1 MTPFMLYPKPL
12 FFLILENTVLYN
24 FDEIIDRRDTGSF
37 KWHYSD
43 DTIPLWVADM
53 DFKTAQPILAAIEQV
68 TQHGILGYTVPTE
81 PLYQAIIDWHGS
93 RYDLWLD
100 KRDILFSTGVVP
112 SLVLMMK
119 VFTEAGNAVLINDP
133 IYTPFM
139 TKVLDNNRKLVTSA
153 LQENEGRYYLDLADI
168 EAKIIEHEIKLY
180 LFCNPHNPGGRVWTA
195 DELEALL
202 LICKKHDVAIVSDEI
217 HQDLTLKGHT
227 FTPFL
232 TLATGYEHKMVSL
245 TSMTKTFNIA
255 GIKGSMIFAK
265 DSALLSKINQQQ
277 RLSDEHELNLFAYTA
292 MHRAYEEGGEWL
304 AQALTYIEANIDL
317 TIQFLEEHLP
327 KIKVMRPEASYLIWL
342 DCSAYAQDD
351 QLLYDRLRA
360 AKVELSAGIK
370 YGNEGHLKMRLNVAC
385 PKTLLIEGLNR
396 MYTALNIDDFNIVDS
411 I

>member
-1 MTPFMLYPKPL
+1 M
-12 FFLILENTVLYN
+12 LYN

-43 DTIPLWVADM
+43 GTIPLWVADM

-81 PLYQAIIDWHGS
+81 PLYQAIIQWHGS
-93 RYDLWLD
+93 RYSLQLD
-100 KRDILFSTGVVP
+100 KQNILFSPGVVP

-119 VFTEAGNAVLINDP
+119 VFTKAGDAVLINDP

-139 TKVLDNNRKLVTSA
+139 TKVLDNDRKLVTSA
-153 LQENEGRYYLDLADI
+153 LKEVEGKYYLDLEDI
-168 EAKIIEHEIKLY
+168 EAKIIEHKVKLY

-202 LICKKHDVAIVSDEI
+202 AIFKKHDVAIVSDEI
-217 HQDLTLKGHT
+217 HQDLTLSGHT
-227 FTPFL
+227 FIPFL
-232 TLATGYEHKMVSL
+232 TLVTGYEHKVVSL

-265 DSALLSKINQQQ
+265 DDALLQKISEQQN
-277 RLSDEHELNLFAYTA
+277 LNDEYELNLFAYTA
-292 MHRAYEEGGEWL
+292 MRSAYEQGGEWL
-304 AQALTYIEANIDL
+304 AQALTYIEASIDL
-317 TIQFLEEHLP
+317 TLQFLEDHLP

-351 QLLYDRLRA
+351 QMLYDKLRA

-370 YGNEGHLKMRLNVAC
+370 YGGEGHLKMRLNVAC
-385 PKTLLIEGLNR
+385 PKALLIEGLNR
-396 MYTALNIDDFNIVDS
+396 MQTALNSNFLNSNI

>member
-1 MTPFMLYPKPL
+1 MQ
-12 FFLILENTVLYN
+12 YN
-24 FDEIIDRRDTGSF
+24 FDEIIDRRHMGSL

-53 DFKTAQPILAAIEQV
+53 DFKTAQPILTTIEQV
-68 TQHGILGYTVPTE
+68 AQHGVLGYTLPTE
-81 PLYQAIIDWHGS
+81 PLYQAIINWHGN
-93 RYDLWLD
+93 RYGLWLD
-100 KRDILFSTGVVP
+100 QQDILFSPGVVP

-119 VFTEAGNAVLINDP
+119 VFTEAGDAVLINDP

-139 TKVLDNNRKLVTSA
+139 TKVLDNDRKLVTSS
-153 LQENEGRYYLDLADI
+153 LQEIEGKYQLDLADI
-168 EAKIIEHEIKLY
+168 EAKIIEHKVKLY
-180 LFCNPHNPGGRVWTA
+180 LLCNPHNPGGRVWTA

-202 LICKKHDVAIVSDEI
+202 SICKKHDVAIVSDEI
-217 HQDLTLKGHT
+217 HQDLTLNGHI

-232 TLATGYEHKMVSL
+232 TLAKGYEHKVVSL

-265 DSALLSKINQQQ
+265 DSALLSKIEQQQ
-277 RLSDEHELNLFAYTA
+277 RLNDEHELNLFAYTA
-292 MHRAYEEGGEWL
+292 MRSAYEEGDEWL

-317 TIQFLEEHLP
+317 TLQFLAEHLP

-351 QLLYDRLRA
+351 QQLYDKLRA

-370 YGNEGHLKMRLNVAC
+370 YGEEGHLKMRLNVAC
-385 PKTLLIEGLNR
+385 PQALLIEGLNR
-396 MYTALNIDDFNIVDS
+396 MQAALNNDGI
-411 I
+411 

>member
-1 MTPFMLYPKPL
+1 M
-12 FFLILENTVLYN
+12 LYN
-24 FDEIIDRRDTGSF
+24 FDEVIERRDTGSV

-43 DTIPLWVADM
+43 ETIPLWVADM
-53 DFKTAQPILAAIEQV
+53 DFKTAEPILKAIQQV
-68 TQHGILGYTVPTE
+68 AQHGILGYTVPTE

-100 KRDILFSTGVVP
+100 KQDILFSPGVVP

-119 VFTEAGNAVLINDP
+119 VFTEAGDAVLINDP

-139 TKVLDNNRKLVTSA
+139 TKVLDNGRKLVTSA
-153 LQENEGRYYLDLADI
+153 LKEVEGKYNLDLVDI
-168 EAKIIEHEIKLY
+168 EAKIIEHKIKLY
-180 LFCNPHNPGGRVWTA
+180 LLCNPHNPGGRVWTT

-202 LICKKHDVAIVSDEI
+202 LVCKKHDVAIVSDEI
-217 HQDLTLKGHT
+217 HQDLTLSGYT

-232 TLATGYEHKMVSL
+232 TLAKGYEHKVVSL
-245 TSMTKTFNIA
+245 TSMTKTFNVA

-292 MHRAYEEGGEWL
+292 MRNAYEQGGEWL
-304 AQALTYIEANIDL
+304 AQALIYIEANIDL
-317 TIQFLEEHLP
+317 TLQFLEEHLP

-342 DCSAYAQDD
+342 DCSAYEQDD
-351 QLLYDRLRA
+351 QMLYDKLRA

-370 YGNEGHLKMRLNVAC
+370 YGTEGHLKMRLNVAC
-385 PKTLLIEGLNR
+385 PKALLIEGLNR
-396 MYTALNIDDFNIVDS
+396 MHTALGDIS
-411 I
+411 QPL

>member
-1 MTPFMLYPKPL
+1 M
-12 FFLILENTVLYN
+12 LYN

-93 RYDLWLD
+93 RYDLWLEQQ
-100 KRDILFSTGVVP
+100 DILFSPGVVP

-153 LQENEGRYYLDLADI
+153 LKEIEGKYHLDLTDI
-168 EAKIIEHEIKLY
+168 EAKIIEHKVKLY

-217 HQDLTLKGHT
+217 HQDLTLSGHI

-232 TLATGYEHKMVSL
+232 TLAEGYEHKVVSL

-277 RLSDEHELNLFAYTA
+277 RLSDEHELNLFAYMA
-292 MHRAYEEGGEWL
+292 MRSAYEQGGEWL

-396 MYTALNIDDFNIVDS
+396 MHTALNIDDFNIVDS

>member
-1 MTPFMLYPKPL
+1 M
-12 FFLILENTVLYN
+12 LYN

-93 RYDLWLD
+93 RYDLWLEQQ
-100 KRDILFSTGVVP
+100 DILFSPGVVP

-119 VFTEAGNAVLINDP
+119 VFTEAGDAVLINDP

-139 TKVLDNNRKLVTSA
+139 SKVLDNNRKLVTSA

-168 EAKIIEHEIKLY
+168 EAKIIEHNVKLY
-180 LFCNPHNPGGRVWTA
+180 LLCNPHNPGGRIWTA

-217 HQDLTLKGHT
+217 HQDLTLKEHT

-232 TLATGYEHKMVSL
+232 TLATGYEHKVASL

-265 DSALLSKINQQQ
+265 DSALMSKINQQQ
-277 RLSDEHELNLFAYTA
+277 RLSDEHELNLFAYMA
-292 MHRAYEEGGEWL
+292 MRSAYEQGGEWL
-304 AQALTYIEANIDL
+304 AQALTYIEANIEL
-317 TIQFLEEHLP
+317 TISFLEEHLP

-351 QLLYDRLRA
+351 QMLYDALRE

-396 MYTALNIDDFNIVDS
+396 MHTALNSNDFKQ
-411 I
+411 

>member
-1 MTPFMLYPKPL
+1 M
-12 FFLILENTVLYN
+12 LYN
-24 FDEIIDRRDTGSF
+24 FDEVIERRDTGSV

-53 DFKTAQPILAAIEQV
+53 DFKAAEPILKAIEQV
-68 TQHGILGYTVPTE
+68 AQHGILGYTVPTE

-100 KRDILFSTGVVP
+100 KQDILFSPGVVP

-119 VFTEAGNAVLINDP
+119 VFTEAGDSVLINDP

-139 TKVLDNNRKLVTSA
+139 TKVEQNGRTLVTSA
-153 LQENEGRYYLDLADI
+153 LQEVEGKFYLDLEDI
-168 EAKIIEHEIKLY
+168 EAKIIEHKVKLY
-180 LFCNPHNPGGRVWTA
+180 LLCNPHNPGGRVWTV

-202 LICKKHDVAIVSDEI
+202 SICKKYDVAIVSDEI
-217 HQDLTLKGHT
+217 HQDLTLSGHT
-227 FTPFL
+227 FIPFL
-232 TLATGYEHKMVSL
+232 TLVKGYEHKVVSL

-265 DSALLSKINQQQ
+265 DSTLLSKINQQQ
-277 RLSDEHELNLFAYTA
+277 RLSDEHELNLFAYEV
-292 MHRAYEEGGEWL
+292 MRSAYEEGDEWL
-304 AQALTYIEANIDL
+304 EQALAYIEANIEL
-317 TIQFLEEHLP
+317 TLQFLEKHLP

-351 QLLYDRLRA
+351 QTLYDKLRA

-370 YGNEGHLKMRLNVAC
+370 YGAEGHLKMRLNVAC
-385 PKTLLIEGLNR
+385 PKALLLEGLNR
-396 MYTALNIDDFNIVDS
+396 MHKALNSDVLNSNVI
-411 I
+411 

>member
-1 MTPFMLYPKPL
+1 M
-12 FFLILENTVLYN
+12 LYN

-37 KWHYSD
+37 KWHYTD

-53 DFKTAQPILAAIEQV
+53 DFKTAQPILKAIEQV
-68 TQHGILGYTVPTE
+68 TQHGVLGYTVPTE

-100 KRDILFSTGVVP
+100 QQDILFSPGVVP
-112 SLVLMMK
+112 SLVLMMT
-119 VFTEAGNAVLINDP
+119 VFTEAGDAVLINDP

-139 TKVLDNNRKLVTSA
+139 TKVLDSGRKLVTSA
-153 LQENEGRYYLDLADI
+153 LKEVEGKYHLDLVDI
-168 EAKIIEHEIKLY
+168 EAKIIEHKVKLY

-202 LICKKHDVAIVSDEI
+202 SICKKHDVAIVSDEI
-217 HQDLTLKGHT
+217 HQDLTLSGHT

-232 TLATGYEHKMVSL
+232 TLAKGYEHKVVSL

-265 DSALLSKINQQQ
+265 DQALLNKIDQQQ

-292 MHRAYEEGGEWL
+292 MRSAYEQGGEWL
-304 AQALTYIEANIDL
+304 AQALTYIEANIEL
-317 TIQFLEEHLP
+317 TVQFLEEHLP
-327 KIKVMRPEASYLIWL
+327 KVKVMRPEASYLIWL

-351 QLLYDRLRA
+351 QVLYNKLRE

-370 YGNEGHLKMRLNVAC
+370 YGNQGHLKMRLNVAC
-385 PKTLLIEGLNR
+385 PKALLIEGLNR
-396 MYTALNIDDFNIVDS
+396 MHTALNSDVLNSNVT
-411 I
+411 

>member
-1 MTPFMLYPKPL
+1 M
-12 FFLILENTVLYN
+12 LYN
-24 FDEIIDRRDTGSF
+24 FDEVIERRDTGSV

-43 DTIPLWVADM
+43 ETIPLWVADM
-53 DFKTAQPILAAIEQV
+53 DFKTAEPILKAIQQV
-68 TQHGILGYTVPTE
+68 AQHGILGYTVPTE

-100 KRDILFSTGVVP
+100 KQDILFSPGVVP

-119 VFTEAGNAVLINDP
+119 VFTEAGDAVLINDP

-139 TKVLDNNRKLVTSA
+139 TKVLDNDRKLVTSA
-153 LQENEGRYYLDLADI
+153 LQEVEGRYHLDLEDI
-168 EAKIIEHEIKLY
+168 EAKIIEHKVKLY
-180 LFCNPHNPGGRVWTA
+180 LFCNPHNPGGRVWTT

-217 HQDLTLKGHT
+217 HQDLILSGYT

-232 TLATGYEHKMVSL
+232 TLAKGYEHKVVSL
-245 TSMTKTFNIA
+245 TSMTKTFNVA
-255 GIKGSMIFAK
+255 GIKGSMIFAQDNSLIK
-265 DSALLSKINQQQ
+265 KISQQQ
-277 RLSDEHELNLFAYTA
+277 QLNDEYELNLFAYTV
-292 MHRAYEEGGEWL
+292 MRSAYEQGGEWL
-304 AQALTYIEANIDL
+304 AQALIYIEANIDL
-317 TIQFLEEHLP
+317 TLQFLEEHLP

-342 DCSAYAQDD
+342 DCSAYAQGD
-351 QLLYDRLRA
+351 QMLYDKLRA

-385 PKTLLIEGLNR
+385 PKAVLIEGLNR
-396 MYTALNIDDFNIVDS
+396 MKIALNSDFLNSNI